1 MLQHATVC
9 RAVGL
14 TISSFIFILRGTPDR
29 PPPLSLELSPTEV
42 AATAWVPLSH
52 LSPHYVSYS
61 AVRRPYVSAST
72 PSPSQHPAR
81 LTCIPFLAAFVW
93 AVGPSRFWQ
102 TCPAL
107 PYSLQVPLFLPLV
120 RLLPD
125 AARSAVGLQ
134 VRNPSRAAARS
145 VRNPW
150 PHHHTRDTKR
160 GGITRHLSVRTSSSL
175 QFPSECHTARQRAMV
190 RPTSFGA

>member
-9 RAVGL
+9 RAVAL
-14 TISSFIFILRGTPDR
+14 TISPFIFLLRGTPDR

-52 LSPHYVSYS
+52 LSPQYVSYA

-72 PSPSQHPAR
+72 PCPSQHPAW
-81 LTCIPFLAAFVW
+81 LTCIPFLAAFVR

-102 TCPAL
+102 PCPAL
-107 PYSLQVPLFLPLV
+107 PHSMQVPLFLPLA
-120 RLLPD
+120 RLLPE

-134 VRNPSRAAARS
+134 VPESRAAARS

-150 PHHHTRDTKR
+150 PHHHTRDKKR
-160 GGITRHLSVRTSSSL
+160 GGISRHLSVRTSSSRR
-175 QFPSECHTARQRAMV
+175 FPSECHTARKRAMV